1 MYTITFRYRFLI
13 WLLLI
18 ISPTPIIV
26 DQFLRAER
34 DIAIESDAFER
45 QLHCIYR
52 NVMAAELY
60 HRAVNYNE
68 RVVQIDGMCYRI
80 EPAHVGAVW
89 LRPVNVTSDRP

>member
-1 MYTITFRYRFLI
+1 MYTLTLRYRILI

-34 DIAIESDAFER
+34 DIAIETGSFER
-45 QLHCIYR
+45 QLHCIFR
-52 NVMAAELY
+52 NVLAAELY
-60 HRAVNYNE
+60 RRAIQNND
-68 RVVQIDGMCYRI
+68 RVVHLDGMCYRI

-89 LRPVNVTSDRP
+89 LRPLDGLG